1 MNSAPLGGHNYTFFR
16 EKVCKKQLYT
26 TCLPSN
32 SRQTLR
38 DKLVAI
44 VNHLAE
50 GPIFPLGSG
59 RDKNKAKK
67 DWILGWHSSEG
78 HKDSVLLDRWS
89 VAIQFRFYC
98 FRTCW
103 NWLVLIWNFTWFE
116 TWLWLEDGGVTNWHA
131 SSLRFIQCDILRIV
145 FKVEKK
151 KVKRA
156 FQYLNNTNGNGNYW
170 ADGAES
176 PQQVVLQGNW
186 HQLECRMSCKF
197 FQLAYF
203 STKPALPLWICVHI
217 AYNDETSR
225 RTPLSDNNPVLPLPH
240 WRGSL
245 QS

>member
-78 HKDSVLLDRWS
+78 HKDSVLSDRWS

-131 SSLRFIQCDILRIV
+131 SSLHFIQCDILRIV

-151 KVKRA
+151 KV
-156 FQYLNNTNGNGNYW
+156 NG
-170 ADGAES
+170 
-176 PQQVVLQGNW
+176 L
-186 HQLECRMSCKF
+186 
-197 FQLAYF
+197 F
-203 STKPALPLWICVHI
+203 STLITQM
-217 AYNDETSR
+217 ETATTEQMELNLHSR
-225 RTPLSDNNPVLPLPH
+225 SCYRVIGTSWSAGCRVNFFS
-240 WRGSL
+240 WRISAPSRL
-245 QS
+245 CHSEFVCT